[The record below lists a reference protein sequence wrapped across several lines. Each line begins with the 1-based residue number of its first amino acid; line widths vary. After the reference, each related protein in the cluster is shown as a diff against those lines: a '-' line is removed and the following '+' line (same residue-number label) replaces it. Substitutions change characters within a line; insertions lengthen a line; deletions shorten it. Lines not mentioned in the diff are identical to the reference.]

1 MNIRSH
7 STMALAWLALAAL
20 SAPAMADGVPT
31 PRGAKHS
38 AAQRA
43 APMIVAARKP
53 NDAGVTLRYQL
64 EATPQAGKATTVVLQ
79 FDGVS
84 RPGRRLRPP
93 EPPMRASTLS
103 GSSTLALPTGK
114 RTTATVSVV
123 SEGEGL
129 AYLNVFIT
137 QGSAVS
143 AISIPIQAGSATPVL
158 KSSGD
163 IRSTP
168 DGENIISMPAK

>member
-20 SAPAMADGVPT
+20 SVPAAADGVPA
-31 PRGAKHS
+31 PRSAKHS

-43 APMIVAARKP
+43 APMTVAARKP
-53 NDAGVTLRYQL
+53 NDSGVTLRYQL
-64 EATPQAGKATTVVLQ
+64 ETTPQAGKATTVVLQ

-84 RPGRRLRPP
+84 HPDGATVRL
-93 EPPMRASTLS
+93 ATDAGLTLS
-103 GSSTLALPTGK
+103 GNSTLTLPTGK
-114 RTTATVSVV
+114 RTTANVSVV

-137 QGSAVS
+137 QGSATS
-143 AISIPIQAGSATPVL
+143 AISIPIQAGSATPAL
-158 KSSGD
+158 KASGV
-163 IRSTP
+163 IKSTP